1 MSGKTILLDTNAA
14 ILSFDHHMQ
23 ALIPHGVR
31 LIETEE
37 ASHGA

>member
-1 MSGKTILLDTNAA
+1 MKNETILLDTNAA

-31 LIETEE
+31 LLETEE
-37 ASHGA
+37 ASHA